1 MLEAERN
8 RVSRR
13 ASSSWEED
21 ADMKTLEPL
30 PLHHRQMAGASLQLQ
45 LQRAAKLLDTG
56 AARATRFLW
65 RYPTARIIL
74 LFYLV
79 FVHLVLMYLLHR
91 LQVCTSGYLL
101 DHYTKNTLI
110 SLYYYFTLNNKQ

>member
-8 RVSRR
+8 RVFRR

-30 PLHHRQMAGASLQLQ
+30 PLHHRQMTGASLQLQ

-65 RYPTARIIL
+65 RYPTDRIIL

-79 FVHLVLMYLLHR
+79 FVHLFLMYLLHR
-91 LQVCTSGYLL
+91 LQEQADNNTPNEVEESMRLFNRTSR
-101 DHYTKNTLI
+101 
-110 SLYYYFTLNNKQ
+110 